1 MGVRQILW
9 VKKLIFHVFGGHF
22 DILKLINNWY
32 KTQLTSL
39 KKNLSEIRPFTIT
52 SNRIFRNH
60 SDFLFLT
67 KVSGYLPH
75 RVRFFQKVLS
85 SSEQYFHGMN
95 YRENPNFINFFFSF
109 FLSFN
114 LSTICLGLVITLLLL
129 SLLQLCLLVL
139 PLLVLLRNQVGE
151 NSQQRIQVA

>member
-60 SDFLFLT
+60 SVFLFLT
-67 KVSGYLPH
+67 KVSGYLPN
-75 RVRFFQKVLS
+75 RVRFFQKVFS

-95 YRENPNFINFFFSF
+95 YRENSNFINFFFFSL
-109 FLSFN
+109 FLLIFQKN
-114 LSTICLGLVITLLLL
+114 LKLVIFHVIMTTVSDLTL
-129 SLLQLCLLVL
+129 SEYVL
-139 PLLVLLRNQVGE
+139 
-151 NSQQRIQVA
+151 RIEIEDE

>member
-1 MGVRQILW
+1 MGVHQILW

-22 DILKLINNWY
+22 DVLKLINNWY

-67 KVSGYLPH
+67 KVSGYLPN
-75 RVRFFQKVLS
+75 RVRFFQKLFS

-114 LSTICLGLVITLLLL
+114 LSRKSQVSYFSCNNDNCITLNTFRVRC
-129 SLLQLCLLVL
+129 QK
-139 PLLVLLRNQVGE
+139 RN
-151 NSQQRIQVA
+151 